1 MRKKAITLSFSLLL
15 VFVLCGAATAGDNV
29 TVSKTAVSTGSD
41 TATVTIT
48 INGPPANSSATG
60 TDVVYALDCSGSMSG
75 EPLQASQDAANNIV
89 NKMNPANQQA
99 AVVNWDSTIQPSSI
113 GLTTDYTAVHAAIN
127 AGVAAGSTNMAA
139 AIQQAIAYLDVSTM
153 AGNTHNIILLS
164 DGYPDSQA
172 DAITQAQAAA
182 AKGYK
187 LFTIG
192 LGDSVDAAFMTQLAT
207 ITGGKYYAAPS
218 GSDLDQIY
226 NDIFSQFTSQTATN
240 IVVTDVLPSYI
251 SVVGNPTIIPNSNTK
266 NADGTTTL
274 VWNVGSLS
282 TGQTWT
288 VSYNVKSSQYGTL
301 PTNVQA
307 TVSYNDPEGIPK
319 TATLPV
325 PTVTFTK
332 PATNGTT
339 VTAKTVGMQ
348 TTGVPVAGLIS
359 ALLLVMGG
367 LLLPR
372 RK

>member
-1 MRKKAITLSFSLLL
+1 MKKKAIILFVSFLL

-48 INGPPANSSATG
+48 INGPPENSSATG
-60 TDVVYALDCSGSMSG
+60 TDVVYALDCSGSMYG

-89 NKMNPANQQA
+89 NKMNPTNQQA
-99 AVVNWDSTIQPSSI
+99 AVVNWDTTVQASSI
-113 GLTTDYTAVHAAIN
+113 GLTTDYAAVHAAIN
-127 AGVAAGSTNMAA
+127 AGVSQGSTNMAA
-139 AIQQAIAYLDVSTM
+139 AIQQAIAYLDASTM

-164 DGYPDSQA
+164 DGYPNSQA

-187 LFTIG
+187 LYTIG
-192 LGDSVDAAFMTQLAT
+192 LGDDVDATFMAQLAT

-226 NDIFSQFTSQTATN
+226 NDIFSQFTSQTATD
-240 IVVTDVLPSYI
+240 IVVTDVLPSYLTL
-251 SVVGNPTIIPNSNTK
+251 VGSPTIAANSTTK

-288 VSYNVKSSQYGTL
+288 VSYNVKSSQYGSL
-301 PTNVQA
+301 STNVQA
-307 TVSYNDPEGIPK
+307 TASYNDPEGIAK
-319 TATLPV
+319 TATFSV

-332 PATNGTT
+332 PTTNGTN

-348 TTGVPVAGLIS
+348 TTGIPVVGLIF
-359 ALLLVMGG
+359 ALFLVMGG

-372 RK
+372 R